1 MQRGVKILL
10 VAVFFVS
17 MLAASSNLAALQ
29 TQDMSPDITNVMSW
43 DDDLKLV
50 VIIDQAYYDDY
61 DEDEVEDDVV
71 TSFRVLI
78 TDEYNYVLGGDYD
91 FILILNISTE
101 LTLPSGQSYNFDFQ
115 ITTSNGVGIT
125 LGWVNYVTESGWYE
139 FSVDAVCINSYITP
153 DRDSVEFDP
162 PELDPGNPEI
172 DMVLKQL

>member
-91 FILILNISTE
+91 FILIST
-101 LTLPSGQSYNFDFQ
+101 SYAK
-115 ITTSNGVGIT
+115 S
-125 LGWVNYVTESGWYE
+125 
-139 FSVDAVCINSYITP
+139 
-153 DRDSVEFDP
+153 
-162 PELDPGNPEI
+162 
-172 DMVLKQL
+172 